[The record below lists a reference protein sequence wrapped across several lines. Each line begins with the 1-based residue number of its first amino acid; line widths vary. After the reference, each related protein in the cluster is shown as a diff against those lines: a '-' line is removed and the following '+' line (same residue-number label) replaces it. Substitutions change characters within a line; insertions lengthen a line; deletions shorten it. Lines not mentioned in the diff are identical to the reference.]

1 MILTIMFIE
10 VQRRKVNM
18 GHADSGRLYKEG
30 PEPDSQGWWDSDG
43 RETHTLLGT
52 LSPTSK
58 YQDSFISFKP
68 SDSKLCILL
77 FFFSY
82 FR

>member
-1 MILTIMFIE
+1 MVLTIMFTE

-43 RETHTLLGT
+43 RETHTL
-52 LSPTSK
+52 S
-58 YQDSFISFKP
+58 
-68 SDSKLCILL
+68 
-77 FFFSY
+77 
-82 FR
+82 